1 MSLNIAYFDCFSGIS
16 GDMMLGALLD
26 VGWEASDL
34 RKEAEKLKLSGWEL
48 EVKKVSK
55 HGITGTQVKIRDE
68 ENDPRSFEK
77 LLEIVENSDLENR
90 VKEKSRSILTRIGEA
105 ESRIHGIPLSEIHL
119 HELGGVDTLIDVVG
133 TVSGIERLGIEKIYA
148 SRVHVGKG
156 FIECAHGILPLP
168 APATLELLKDVPIYG
183 GDVEGELATPTG
195 AAIISS
201 LASGFGRIPSMV
213 TKKIGYGAGER
224 DFPFPNLLRVFLGTA
239 EEISQDAYVENAAMV
254 IEANIDDM
262 NPEIYPYLMEKLLEA
277 GAKDVYFIPMHM
289 KKNRPGILLGAIAEE
304 EFQEVVDVIFRET
317 TTLGVR
323 THEVCRKKLAREEI
337 WLPTKY
343 GRVRAKL
350 GILQGKVVNISPEY
364 ESCRELSQK
373 SGVPLKD
380 IYQEIQLAALKEK
393 ESTSTE
399 EQQSEG

>member
-26 VGWEASDL
+26 LGWEASEL

-55 HGITGTQVKIRDE
+55 HGITGTQAKIRDE
-68 ENDPRSFEK
+68 ENKPKSFFK
-77 LLEIVENSDLENR
+77 LLEIIENSDLEDK

-133 TVSGIERLGIEKIYA
+133 TVSGIERLGIERIYA

-156 FIECAHGILPLP
+156 FIECAHAILPLP

-213 TKKIGYGAGER
+213 TKKIGYGAGET

-239 EEISQDAYVENAAMV
+239 EEISGDAYIENAATV

-337 WLPTKY
+337 WLPTRY

-380 IYQEIQLAALKEK
+380 IYQEIQLAALKAT
-393 ESTSTE
+393 ESTSTQ

>member
-1 MSLNIAYFDCFSGIS
+1 
-16 GDMMLGALLD
+16 MMLGALLD

-34 RKEAEKLKLSGWEL
+34 RKEAEKLKLGGWGL
-48 EVKKVSK
+48 EVKKVSRR
-55 HGITGTQVKIRDE
+55 GITGTQVRIRDE
-68 ENDPRSFEK
+68 ENKPRSFSE
-77 LLEIVENSDLENR
+77 LLEIIENSDLKDK

-105 ESRIHGIPLSEIHL
+105 ESRIHGVPLSEIHL

-148 SRVHVGKG
+148 SRIHVGKG

-213 TKKIGYGAGER
+213 TQRIGYGAGER

-239 EEISQDAYVENAAMV
+239 EEISKDAYVENAAMV

-323 THEVCRKKLAREEI
+323 THEVCRKKLSREEI
-337 WLPTKY
+337 WVSTKY
-343 GRVRAKL
+343 GKVRAKL

>member
-1 MSLNIAYFDCFSGIS
+1 
-16 GDMMLGALLD
+16 MMLGALLD

-34 RKEAEKLKLSGWEL
+34 RKEAEKLKLGGWGL
-48 EVKKVSK
+48 EVKKVSRR
-55 HGITGTQVKIRDE
+55 GITGTQVIIRDE
-68 ENDPRSFEK
+68 ENKPRSFSE
-77 LLEIVENSDLENR
+77 LLEIIENSDLKDK

-105 ESRIHGIPLSEIHL
+105 ESRIHGVPLSEIHL

-213 TKKIGYGAGER
+213 TQRIGYGAGER

-239 EEISQDAYVENAAMV
+239 EEISKDAYVENAAMV

-323 THEVCRKKLAREEI
+323 THEVWRKKVAREEI
-337 WLPTKY
+337 WLSTKY
-343 GRVRAKL
+343 GKVRAKL

-380 IYQEIQLAALKEK
+380 IYQEIQLAALKAK
-393 ESTSTE
+393 ESTGTQ

>member
-1 MSLNIAYFDCFSGIS
+1 
-16 GDMMLGALLD
+16 MMLGALLD
-26 VGWEASDL
+26 LGWEASEL

-48 EVKKVSK
+48 EVEKVSK
-55 HGITGTQVKIRDE
+55 QGITGTQVRIRDE
-68 ENDPRSFEK
+68 ENKPRSFEK
-77 LLEIVENSDLENR
+77 LLETIEKSDLENK
-90 VKEKSRSILTRIGEA
+90 VKEKSQSILTRIGEA
-105 ESRIHGIPLSEIHL
+105 ESGIHGIPLSETHL

-133 TVSGIERLGIEKIYA
+133 TVSGMERLGIEKIYA
-148 SRVHVGKG
+148 SKVHVGKG
-156 FIECAHGILPLP
+156 FIECAHAILPLP

-183 GDVEGELATPTG
+183 GDVEGELTTPTG

-213 TKKIGYGAGER
+213 IKGIGYGAGQR

-239 EEISQDAYVENAAMV
+239 EEISGDAYVENAAMV

-304 EFQEVVDVIFRET
+304 EFQKVVDVIFRET

-323 THEVCRKKLAREEI
+323 IHEVWRKKLAREEI

-373 SGVPLKD
+373 SRVPLKD
-380 IYQEIQLAALKEK
+380 IYQEIQLAALKAK
-393 ESTSTE
+393 ESTSTQ

>member
-1 MSLNIAYFDCFSGIS
+1 MNIAYFDCFSGIS

-26 VGWEASDL
+26 LGWEASEL
-34 RKEAEKLKLSGWEL
+34 RKEAEKLRLSGWEL
-48 EVKKVSK
+48 EVEKVSK
-55 HGITGTQVKIRDE
+55 RGITGTQVRIRDE
-68 ENDPRSFEK
+68 ENKPRSFEK
-77 LLEIVENSDLENR
+77 LLETIEKSDLENK
-90 VKEKSRSILTRIGEA
+90 VKEKSQSILTRIGEA
-105 ESRIHGIPLSEIHL
+105 ESGIHGIPLSETHL

-133 TVSGIERLGIEKIYA
+133 TVSGMERLGIEKIYA
-148 SRVHVGKG
+148 SKVHVGKG
-156 FIECAHGILPLP
+156 FIECAHAILPLP

-183 GDVEGELATPTG
+183 GDVEGELTTPTG

-213 TKKIGYGAGER
+213 IKRIGYGAGQR

-239 EEISQDAYVENAAMV
+239 EEISGDAYVENAAMV

-304 EFQEVVDVIFRET
+304 EFQKVVDVIFRET

-323 THEVCRKKLAREEI
+323 IHEVWRKKLAREEI
-337 WLPTKY
+337 WLQTRY

-380 IYQEIQLAALKEK
+380 IYQEIQLAALKAK
-393 ESTSTE
+393 ESTNHHCGT
-399 EQQSEG
+399 GT

>member
-1 MSLNIAYFDCFSGIS
+1 LNIAYFDCFSGIS

-34 RKEAEKLKLSGWEL
+34 RKEAEKLKLGGWGL
-48 EVKKVSK
+48 EVKKVSRR
-55 HGITGTQVKIRDE
+55 GITGTQVIIRDE
-68 ENDPRSFEK
+68 ENKPRSFSE
-77 LLEIVENSDLENR
+77 LLEIIENSDLKDK

-148 SRVHVGKG
+148 SRIHVGKG

-323 THEVCRKKLAREEI
+323 THEVCRKKLSREEI
-337 WLPTKY
+337 WVSTKY
-343 GRVRAKL
+343 GKVRAKL

-380 IYQEIQLAALKEK
+380 IYQEIQLAALKAK
-393 ESTSTE
+393 ESTGTQ

>member
-1 MSLNIAYFDCFSGIS
+1 
-16 GDMMLGALLD
+16 MMLGALLD

-34 RKEAEKLKLSGWEL
+34 RKEAEKLKLGGWGL
-48 EVKKVSK
+48 EVKKVSRR
-55 HGITGTQVKIRDE
+55 GITGTQVIIRDE
-68 ENDPRSFEK
+68 ENKPRSFSE
-77 LLEIVENSDLENR
+77 LLEIIENSDLKDK

-105 ESRIHGIPLSEIHL
+105 ESRIHGVPLSEIHL

-213 TKKIGYGAGER
+213 TQRIGYGAGER

-239 EEISQDAYVENAAMV
+239 EEISKDAYVENAAMV

-323 THEVCRKKLAREEI
+323 THEVCRKKLSREEI
-337 WLPTKY
+337 WVSTKY
-343 GRVRAKL
+343 GKVRAKL

-380 IYQEIQLAALKEK
+380 IYQEIQLAALKAK
-393 ESTSTE
+393 ESTGTQ

>member
-1 MSLNIAYFDCFSGIS
+1 
-16 GDMMLGALLD
+16 
-26 VGWEASDL
+26 
-34 RKEAEKLKLSGWEL
+34 
-48 EVKKVSK
+48 
-55 HGITGTQVKIRDE
+55 
-68 ENDPRSFEK
+68 
-77 LLEIVENSDLENR
+77 
-90 VKEKSRSILTRIGEA
+90 
-105 ESRIHGIPLSEIHL
+105 
-119 HELGGVDTLIDVVG
+119 
-133 TVSGIERLGIEKIYA
+133 
-148 SRVHVGKG
+148 
-156 FIECAHGILPLP
+156 
-168 APATLELLKDVPIYG
+168 
-183 GDVEGELATPTG
+183 
-195 AAIISS
+195 
-201 LASGFGRIPSMV
+201 MV

-239 EEISQDAYVENAAMV
+239 EEISGDAYIENAAMV

-289 KKNRPGILLGAIAEE
+289 KKNRPGILLGAIAEK

-323 THEVCRKKLAREEI
+323 THEVWRKKLSREEI